1 MKDGPKRQ
9 EVMPG
14 LEVTLRDAY
23 LTLVEDVLLGR
34 FAPAEDYL
42 VPITPTSR
50 KNKLLARLLATRGV
64 TMGELR
70 PESRDDVEQGDVWPL
85 HALTM
90 IGRRRLQ
97 NIRFCIESALTDNVP
112 GDVIETGVWRGG
124 ASIYARAVLRA
135 WDVVDR
141 RVWVAD
147 SFEGLPPRNLTD
159 YPADATAGA
168 LDQRQELAIS
178 LEQVQANFER
188 LHLRDDQVRFVKG
201 WFKDTLPALS
211 GERWAVIRLD
221 GDYYESTVQ
230 ALNRLYPN
238 LSPRG
243 WIIIDDYHEI
253 EACRQAVGD
262 YRIEHGIGTDIM
274 AIDDSAVMWQRD

>member
-1 MKDGPKRQ
+1 
-9 EVMPG
+9 MPG
-14 LEVTLRDAY
+14 LTAILRDAY
-23 LTLVEDVLLGR
+23 LTLVEDAVLGQ

-42 VPITPTSR
+42 VPISPASR

-70 PESRDDVEQGDVWPL
+70 RDSRDDVERGSVCPL

-90 IGRRRLQ
+90 IGRPRLH
-97 NIRFCIESALTDNVP
+97 NIRFCIESALNNNVP

-124 ASIYARAVLRA
+124 ASIYARAVLQA

-147 SFEGLPPRNLTD
+147 SFQGLPPRNLID
-159 YPADATAGA
+159 YPADETTPAF
-168 LDQRQELAIS
+168 DKDRVLAIS
-178 LEQVQANFER
+178 LEQVHANFER

-201 WFKDTLPALS
+201 WFKDTLPALG

-221 GDYYESTVQ
+221 GDYYESTIQ
-230 ALNRLYPN
+230 ALNSLYPN
-238 LSPRG
+238 LSKGG
-243 WIIIDDYHEI
+243 WIIVDDYHSFD
-253 EACRQAVGD
+253 ACREAVGD
-262 YRIEHGIGTDIM
+262 YRAEHGIGTEITG
-274 AIDDSAVMWQRD
+274 IDHSAVMWQRD

>member
-1 MKDGPKRQ
+1 
-9 EVMPG
+9 
-14 LEVTLRDAY
+14 
-23 LTLVEDVLLGR
+23 VLLGR

-42 VPITPTSR
+42 VPISPASR

-70 PESRDDVEQGDVWPL
+70 RESRDDVEQGNVWPL

-90 IGRRRLQ
+90 IGRHRLQ
-97 NIRFCIESALTDNVP
+97 NIRFCVTVESALNDNVP

-124 ASIYARAVLRA
+124 ASIYARAVLQA

-147 SFEGLPPRNLTD
+147 SLEGLPPRNLTD
-159 YPADATAGA
+159 YPADATTG
-168 LDQRQELAIS
+168 RS
-178 LEQVQANFER
+178 
-188 LHLRDDQVRFVKG
+188 
-201 WFKDTLPALS
+201 
-211 GERWAVIRLD
+211 ERWAVIRLD

-230 ALNRLYPN
+230 ALNSLYPN

-243 WIIIDDYHEI
+243 WIIIDDDHAI
-253 EACRQAVGD
+253 DACRQAVGD
-262 YRIEHGIGTDIM
+262 YRTEHGIGTDIM
-274 AIDDSAVMWQRD
+274 PSTTVR